1 MTVCCFGRENDHRH
15 RGEQCFCERHTQRHT
30 HTRHTHTHT
39 HTVKESATPLPTGG
53 SFDAGAASSLA
64 KRRRRAVARW
74 WYLVLGRRAS
84 SSTSSSQVD
93 LCDKLSSRPLR
104 IGFSK
109 IFSPLLIFHR
119 MFASLRYLHFS
130 FMHVFFSPPSP
141 PPEDAGGKAA
151 RLE

>member
-1 MTVCCFGRENDHRH
+1 MSSVFARDTERER
-15 RGEQCFCERHTQRHT
+15 ERNSVDVIIFKYSQSKR
-30 HTRHTHTHT
+30 R
-39 HTVKESATPLPTGG
+39 ATPPPPGG

-119 MFASLRYLHFS
+119 MFASLRCLHFS

>member
-15 RGEQCFCERHTQRHT
+15 RGERECFCERHREREIQSTSSFSNIPSQSVAR
-30 HTRHTHTHT
+30 RLSRR
-39 HTVKESATPLPTGG
+39 EGPSTPAPRPPSQKDVARSRGG
-53 SFDAGAASSLA
+53 GISFLDAG
-64 KRRRRAVARW
+64 RRRRRQA
-74 WYLVLGRRAS
+74 LK
-84 SSTSSSQVD
+84 STFA
-93 LCDKLSSRPLR
+93 R

-119 MFASLRYLHFS
+119 MFASLRCLHFS

>member
-1 MTVCCFGRENDHRH
+1 MTVCCLGRENDHRH
-15 RGEQCFCERHTQRHT
+15 RGEQCFCERHRERNSVDVIIFKYSQSKR
-30 HTRHTHTHT
+30 R
-39 HTVKESATPLPTGG
+39 ATPLPTGG
-53 SFDAGAASSLA
+53 SLDAGAASSLA
-64 KRRRRAVARW
+64 KRRRAVARW

-119 MFASLRYLHFS
+119 MFASLRCLHFS

>member
-15 RGEQCFCERHTQRHT
+15 RGERECFCERHREREIQSTSSFSNIPSQSVAR
-30 HTRHTHTHT
+30 RLSRR
-39 HTVKESATPLPTGG
+39 EGPSTPAPRPPSQKDVARSRGG
-53 SFDAGAASSLA
+53 GISFLDAG
-64 KRRRRAVARW
+64 RRRRQA
-74 WYLVLGRRAS
+74 LK
-84 SSTSSSQVD
+84 STFA
-93 LCDKLSSRPLR
+93 R

-119 MFASLRYLHFS
+119 MFASLRCLHFS
-130 FMHVFFSPPSP
+130 FMHVFFSP